1 MSVCTFIAAD
11 IPLPEVKPP
20 NEYPLE
26 INVDSKEI
34 FDGGADDNFFL
45 HEFYD
50 TEIYT
55 DKKYGVFLEWNYTEG
70 RAKCIIEYIKN
81 LLTKTNS
88 VEMWH
93 IWLEDYWEF
102 EDRPFVHRKT
112 VSKDFLTPT
121 HIKELDDAEIWNK
134 PDKFYPERPSFY
146 CLTVTK

>member
-11 IPLPEVKPP
+11 IPLSEVKPP
-20 NEYPLE
+20 KEYPLF
-26 INVDSKEI
+26 INVDSNEI
-34 FDGGADDNFFL
+34 FDGGSDDNFFL
-45 HEFYD
+45 HEFSD

-70 RAKCIIEYIKN
+70 RAKRIIEYIKDV
-81 LLTKTNS
+81 LTKTKS
-88 VEMWH
+88 AEIWH
-93 IWLEDYWEF
+93 IWLTDYWEF

-112 VSKDFLTPT
+112 VSEDFLTPT
-121 HIKELDDAEIWNK
+121 DIKELDDAEIWNK